1 MKSSASGTIT
11 RRPKATELPMRSSPC
26 AWLWRTRTTWSA
38 SCVARTMSLHF
49 S

>member
-11 RRPKATELPMRSSPC
+11 RRPNATEVPMRSSPC
-26 AWLWRTRTTWSA
+26 ACVWRSCTMLSA
-38 SCVARTMSLHF
+38 SSASRTMVLHF